1 MKKSVT
7 MKNPLNKYYHQ
18 KYPRQHQKYPGLDSK
33 MTPRPDC
40 GEETYIGSDQLV
52 GRRALITGADSGIGR
67 AVAIA
72 FAREG
77 ADIALSYLSAEESDA
92 RDTAEYIAAANQ
104 RAFLLPGDIGDE
116 KIATQIVTDAID
128 AMGGLDIMVLNA
140 GYQQFSENIMDLT
153 TQQLRRTFD
162 INLFSMFWMVR
173 AALPHLRPG
182 ASIITT
188 TSIQAYQPSQS
199 LLDYA
204 ASKAAI
210 MAFTRA
216 LAKQLAP
223 RGIRVNGV
231 APGPI
236 WTALQVAGG
245 RAQKTIPEFGM
256 DTPMKRAGQPAELA
270 ATYVLLA
277 SNASS
282 YTTAEI
288 YGVTGG
294 NHTM

>member
-1 MKKSVT
+1 MKKSVAT
-7 MKNPLNKYYHQ
+7 KNPTTKYYHQ
-18 KYPRQHQKYPGLDSK
+18 KYPKQHQKYPGLDSK

-40 GEETYIGSDQLV
+40 GEVTYIGANILD
-52 GRRALITGADSGIGR
+52 GRRALITGGDSGIGR

-72 FAREG
+72 YAREG
-77 ADIALSYLSAEESDA
+77 ADVALSYLKSEESDA
-92 RDTAEYIAAANQ
+92 RDTAEYIAAAGR
-104 RAFLLPGDIGDE
+104 RAFLLPGDIGIE
-116 KIATQIVTDAID
+116 KTAMRVVTDAVD
-128 AMGGLDIMVLNA
+128 AMGGLDILVLNA
-140 GYQQFSENIMDLT
+140 GYQQYSDHIANLSTE
-153 TQQLRRTFD
+153 QLRRTFD

-188 TSIQAYQPSQS
+188 TSIQAYQPSES

-245 RAQKTIPEFGM
+245 RATSTIPEFGM

-277 SNASS
+277 SSGAS

-288 YGVTGG
+288 YGITGG

>member
-1 MKKSVT
+1 MKKT
-7 MKNPLNKYYHQ
+7 DNPDNPQTKYYHR
-18 KYPRQHQKYPGLDSK
+18 KYPQQHQPYPGLDSA
-33 MTPRPDC
+33 MSPRPDC
-40 GEETYIGSDQLV
+40 GEQTYIGAARLA
-52 GRRALITGADSGIGR
+52 GRRALITGGDSGIGR

-72 FAREG
+72 YAREG
-77 ADIALSYLSAEESDA
+77 ADVALSYLPDEETDA
-92 RDTAEYIAAANQ
+92 QDTAKYIRDAGA
-104 RAFLLPGDIGDE
+104 RAFLFPGDIGHE
-116 KIATQIVTDAID
+116 KFCTQLVKKAAR

-140 GYQQFSENIMDLT
+140 GYQQFSDDIMDLT
-153 TQQLRRTFD
+153 TAQLQRTFE

-173 AALPHLRPG
+173 AALPILQPG

-188 TSIQAYQPSQS
+188 TSIQAYQPGRS

-216 LAKQLAP
+216 LAKQLAD

-245 RAQKTIPEFGM
+245 RAQSTIPEFGM
-256 DTPMKRAGQPAELA
+256 DTPMGRAGQPAELA

-277 SNASS
+277 SDDAS

-288 YGVTGG
+288 YGITGG

>member
-7 MKNPLNKYYHQ
+7 SKNPTTKYYHQ
-18 KYPRQHQKYPGLDSK
+18 KYPKQHQAYPGLESK

-40 GEETYIGSDQLV
+40 GEETYVGAERLM
-52 GRRALITGADSGIGR
+52 GRRALITGGDSGIGR

-72 FAREG
+72 MAREG
-77 ADIALSYLSAEESDA
+77 ADVALSYLPAEESDA
-92 RDTAEYIAAANQ
+92 RDTAEYITMAGQ
-104 RAFLLPGDIGDE
+104 RAFLFPGDIGIE
-116 KIATQIVTDAID
+116 KNARRIVDDA
-128 AMGGLDIMVLNA
+128 AAALGGLDILVLNA
-140 GYQQFSENIMDLT
+140 GYQQYSDNIATLDT
-153 TQQLRRTFD
+153 AQLRRTFD
-162 INLFSMFWMVR
+162 INLFAMFWMTQ
-173 AALPHLRPG
+173 AALPHMRAG
-182 ASIITT
+182 ATIITT
-188 TSIQAYQPSQS
+188 TSIQAYQPSES
-199 LLDYA
+199 LIDYA

-245 RAQKTIPEFGM
+245 RAQKTIPDFGM
-256 DTPMKRAGQPAELA
+256 DTPLGRAGQPAELA

>member
-7 MKNPLNKYYHQ
+7 SNNPTTKYYHK
-18 KYPRQHQKYPGLDSK
+18 KYPKQRQPYPGQEYK

-40 GEETYIGSDQLV
+40 GEKTYKGANRLA

-72 FAREG
+72 MAREG
-77 ADIALSYLSAEESDA
+77 ADIALSYLPDEEHDA
-92 RDTAEYIAAANQ
+92 RDTAKYIRAAGRKAVLI
-104 RAFLLPGDIGDE
+104 AGDVGNPE
-116 KIATQIVTDAID
+116 FCRTLVTQAKKEL
-128 AMGGLDIMVLNA
+128 GGLDTLVLNA
-140 GYQQFSENIMDLT
+140 GYQQQQDSILDIST
-153 TQQLRRTFD
+153 DQLRRTFD
-162 INLFSMFWMVR
+162 INLFSMFWIVQT
-173 AALPHLRPG
+173 ALPYLKPG

-188 TSIQAYQPSQS
+188 TSIQAYQPSAG
-199 LLDYA
+199 LVDYA
-204 ASKAAI
+204 ASKAAV

-236 WTALQVAGG
+236 WTALQVVGG
-245 RAQKTIPEFGM
+245 QRQIDIPGFGA
-256 DTPMKRAGQPAELA
+256 DTPLKRAGQPAELA

-277 SNASS
+277 SDASS